1 MVSMALM
8 RAVASLLENEIRGIM
23 ERVGEVHLM
32 QRVEESWF
40 LYLNVEERNKGTFFL
55 QLL

>member
-23 ERVGEVHLM
+23 ERVGEMHLM
-32 QRVEESWF
+32 QRVEEAWF
-40 LYLNVEERNKGTFFL
+40 LYLNVEERN
-55 QLL
+55 

>member
-23 ERVGEVHLM
+23 ERVGEMHLM
-32 QRVEESWF
+32 QRVEEAWF